1 MSVCQSN
8 CGVEWE
14 PMDWKYGWRVMGGGR
29 SAHDRRQAM
38 TGSLPIVT
46 SASSFDKPTYDTQKR
61 TVRGGGREVIMSST
75 STGRVDVI

>member
-46 SASSFDKPTYDTQKR
+46 SASSFDKPTCDTKKEDGAR
-61 TVRGGGREVIMSST
+61 WGS
-75 STGRVDVI
+75 